1 MGQLGPL
8 GQWDN
13 WSNGGNGAIGAIGQL
28 GQWGNG
34 LLPCISP
41 ISPLHLPRFVL
52 ATYVHAYP
60 NNICS
65 VWVYVASLE
74 DMRAGATASVG

>member
-1 MGQLGPL
+1 MSFTEIQPLLDKIRNTNIWMSDGPKM
-8 GQWDN
+8 Q
-13 WSNGGNGAIGAIGQL
+13 
-28 GQWGNG
+28 
-34 LLPCISP
+34 
-41 ISPLHLPRFVL
+41 FVL